1 MKTSKRIKQ
10 IVNLTVHDWFS
21 YGFSTSDTDKG
32 LKSWLCSELAKDE
45 NIEDLYT
52 YEITIKVL
60 KMLNAL
66 EIVDMGSLIDMLNDD
81 NEESEPSYTKPFNMP
96 EL

>member
-1 MKTSKRIKQ
+1 MKLQKRIKK
-10 IVNLTVHDWFS
+10 IVSLTVEDFYN

-45 NIEDLYT
+45 KIEDLYT

-60 KMLNAL
+60 KMLHAL
-66 EIVDMGSLIDMLNDD
+66 EIIDVGSLINMVNDD
-81 NEESEPSYTKPFNMP
+81 NEE
-96 EL
+96 LAL